1 MDAIVEPRQAMPI
14 EAYTSDD
21 WFSRERQELFEKV
34 WTFAGMTEDLKLAGD
49 YKCVQVGRYPI
60 VVLRDRTNELRAF
73 HNLCRHRGSQLLK
86 GSGNVG
92 EAITCFYHRWKYDL
106 NGQLLRVPQ
115 EKKQF
120 PGLDKSCLG
129 LRPAKLATWRNIVFV
144 HPDPEA
150 ESLRTWLADFP
161 ETVGPH
167 EPENLVE
174 AAHIRYRVKA
184 NWKIIVEN
192 FIDGYHFFYLHP
204 NSLGDGDF
212 FAQKWRPAGRHWTFY
227 RPLKAG
233 VSHDNEA
240 LPVLEGVDPTYGA
253 GAYVLFPNLALYE
266 RATYWLTFFV
276 EPLAANRSIVE
287 LRIRTMP
294 EVLEKLRNE
303 SDEAPTT
310 GDLPDYIESAK
321 GPAAFI
327 RLPSDDVH
335 PLESDNVMLEDIYAC
350 EAVQNGMGSPKCE
363 IGPLSKW
370 ESALIFYQRQILDY
384 VPANF

>member
-1 MDAIVEPRQAMPI
+1 MDAIVEAHQAMPI

-21 WFSRERQELFEKV
+21 WFAREQKELFEKV
-34 WTFAGMTEDLKLAGD
+34 WTFAGMTEDLALAGD
-49 YKCVQVGRYPI
+49 YKCLTVGRYPI
-60 VVLRDRTNELRAF
+60 LVIRDHGGELRAF
-73 HNLCRHRGSQLLK
+73 HNLCRHRGSQLLQ
-86 GSGNVG
+86 GTGNVG

-106 NGQLLRVPQ
+106 SGELLRVPQ

-129 LRPAKLATWRNIVFV
+129 LLPAKLATWRNVVFV
-144 HPDPEA
+144 HPDPDA
-150 ESLRTWLADFP
+150 EPLETWLADFP
-161 ETVGPH
+161 DSVGPH

-174 AAHIRYRVKA
+174 VAHIRYRIKA
-184 NWKIIVEN
+184 NWKIVVEN

-212 FAQKWRPAGRHWTFY
+212 YQQTWRPSGRHWIFY
-227 RPLKAG
+227 RPLKEG

-253 GAYVLFPNLALYE
+253 GAYLLFPNLALYE

-287 LRIRTMP
+287 IRIRARP
-294 EVLEKLRNE
+294 EALEKLQNE
-303 SDEAPTT
+303 SADEPAPA
-310 GDLPDYIESAK
+310 DLPDYIELAK

-327 RLPSDDVH
+327 RMPPEDVH
-335 PLESDNVMLEDIYAC
+335 PLDSDSVMLEDIYAC

-363 IGPLSKW
+363 VGPLSKW
-370 ESALIFYQRQILDY
+370 ESALTFHQQQILDY
-384 VPANF
+384 VPTNN